1 MSVVIFLPL
10 FLTKVGNNN
19 FWATMKQNKTKIT
32 KKEEKKSQ
40 PKKET
45 QTSSAFGKQGRVMGF
60 QQISITEIK

>member
-19 FWATMKQNKTKIT
+19 FWATMKQKQKW
-32 KKEEKKSQ
+32 KKKKSQ

>member
-32 KKEEKKSQ
+32 KKEEKKIT
-40 PKKET
+40 T
-45 QTSSAFGKQGRVMGF
+45 QKRNPNF
-60 QQISITEIK
+60 